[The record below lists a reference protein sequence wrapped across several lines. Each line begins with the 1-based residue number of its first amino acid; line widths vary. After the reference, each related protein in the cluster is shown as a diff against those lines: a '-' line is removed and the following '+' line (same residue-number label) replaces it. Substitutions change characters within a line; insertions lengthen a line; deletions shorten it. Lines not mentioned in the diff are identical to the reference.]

1 MSRTSNN
8 GLDSRIY
15 VIATADGASETMVR
29 ANHPN
34 AAWRH
39 VCGTQFTTRVATQRD
54 LERLFG
60 EGKQV
65 IDLTKPAPTQQL
77 SLVDSVPANS

>member
-15 VIATADGASETMVR
+15 VIASTDGASEELIR

-34 AAWRH
+34 AAKNY
-39 VCGTQFTTRVATQRD
+39 VVGTMITTRVATQRD
-54 LERLFG
+54 LERLLG
-60 EGKQV
+60 EGKRV
-65 IDLTKPAPTQQL
+65 IDLTKPAPTNQMPL
-77 SLVDSVPANS
+77 TGMAANS